1 MPLTI
6 MCASLRE
13 VEMED
18 VSGMMSDSVS
28 MSSNGTSPP
37 SSLLLSPASPQDQS
51 PLLSFPAE
59 VRLMISIISDDDS
72 IIRSLRGILSD
83 TV

>member
-1 MPLTI
+1 MPISI
-6 MCASLRE
+6 MCTSLRE

-18 VSGMMSDSVS
+18 VSNMMSDRASI
-28 MSSNGTSPP
+28 SSNGTSPP

-59 VRLMISIISDDDS
+59 VRYLLDVT
-72 IIRSLRGILSD
+72 G
-83 TV
+83 